1 MAGKVLF
8 IDSVHQELQAQ
19 LESDGWT
26 CIDGTEWTREH
37 ILSTIS
43 TYTGAVIRSR
53 FKLDET
59 FMKAA
64 TSLKFIARAGAGME
78 NIDIA
83 AAERAG
89 IICVNAPE
97 GNRNAVAEHAMG
109 LLLALFNNIVKADN
123 EVRRGLWLR
132 EENRGIELEGKT
144 ISLIGFGNT
153 GSTMARKLS
162 GFNCRILAVDPYIKI
177 DSSLFPYVEQV
188 TLQHALAESQI
199 ISLHVPLTDE
209 TRYMVNTAFIETA
222 SQNFYLINTSRGKV
236 VSIDALVKGLQS
248 GKIIGAG
255 LDVLEFESVSFENLS
270 EGTIPE
276 SFSKLL
282 EMPRVVLSPHV
293 AGWTYESHRKISE
306 VLASKIK
313 AITF

>member
-1 MAGKVLF
+1 MTGKVLF
-8 IDSVHQELQAQ
+8 IDSVHHALQSQ
-19 LESDGWT
+19 LESDGWN
-26 CIDGTEWTREH
+26 CIDGTGWTKDH
-37 ILSTIS
+37 ILATIS

-53 FKLDET
+53 FILDAN
-59 FMKAA
+59 FMQAA

-83 AAERAG
+83 AAEKAG
-89 IICVNAPE
+89 IVCINAPE

-123 EVRRGLWLR
+123 EVRQGLWLR

-162 GFNCRILAVDPYIKI
+162 GFNCRVLAVDPYIKI
-177 DSSLFPYVEQV
+177 DPNLFPHVEQV
-188 TLQHALAESQI
+188 TLKDALAESQI

-209 TRYMVNTAFIETA
+209 TRYMVNTDFIESA

-236 VSIDALVKGLQS
+236 VSIDAVIKGLQS
-248 GKIIGAG
+248 GKICGAG
-255 LDVLEFESVSFENLS
+255 LDVLEFESISFENLS
-270 EGTIPE
+270 VGTIPE
-276 SFSKLL
+276 TFRRLL
-282 EMPRVVLSPHV
+282 ELPGVILSPHV

-313 AITF
+313 ALTF